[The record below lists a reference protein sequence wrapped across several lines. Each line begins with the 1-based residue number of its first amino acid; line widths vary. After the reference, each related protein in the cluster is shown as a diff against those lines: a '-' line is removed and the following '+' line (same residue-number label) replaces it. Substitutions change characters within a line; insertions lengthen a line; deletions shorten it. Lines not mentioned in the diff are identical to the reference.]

1 MTRAFDAAMDR
12 FRPVLPLGVALSGGA
27 DSTALVHACAERWPG
42 QVHALHVH
50 HGLQVAA
57 DGFEAHCRGLCE
69 RLKVPL
75 RVARVDARH
84 AAGESPEDAARRH
97 RYEALRTLAGGE
109 GVVVA
114 VERSPHPDSGSGSGP
129 DLAMG
134 WESGSYSGQGGSRD
148 GKEGGHSASQAQPA
162 LASIAL
168 AQHADDQ
175 VETVLLALSRGAGVA
190 GLAAMP
196 GHWRRGGMDWHR
208 PLLEVAG
215 SDVRTWLS
223 ARGEGWVEDPT
234 NTDERYARNR
244 IRARLLPALEA
255 AFPPFRDTFAR
266 SASHA
271 AEAAVLLRELAEADL
286 QAIGQPP
293 RIAALRALG
302 RERQA
307 NALRHWLRTV
317 HATTPSAAQLGELL
331 DQIAA
336 CATRGHR
343 IRIKVGRGFVV
354 REGAELGWYN

>member
-12 FRPVLPLGVALSGGA
+12 FRPALPVGVALSGGA
-27 DSTALVHACAERWPG
+27 DSTALLHACAARWPG

-50 HGLQVAA
+50 HGLQTAA
-57 DGFEAHCRGLCE
+57 DGFEAHCRALCE
-69 RLKVPL
+69 RLNVPL
-75 RVARVDARH
+75 RIARVDARH

-97 RYEALRTLAGGE
+97 RYEALRTLAEGE
-109 GVVVA
+109 RAVVV
-114 VERSPHPDSGSGSGP
+114 PGPGSGSDGAP
-129 DLAMG
+129 GSG
-134 WESGSYSGQGGSRD
+134 WEPGSDSGQGGPRD
-148 GKEGGHSASQAQPA
+148 GEEGGHSATEAQPA

-196 GHWRRGGMDWHR
+196 ARWQRGGMDWHR

-215 SDVRTWLS
+215 ADVRTWLS

-234 NTDERYARNR
+234 NSDERYTRNR

-331 DQIAA
+331 DQIAV

>member
-1 MTRAFDAAMDR
+1 MTRAFDAAMDC
-12 FRPVLPLGVALSGGA
+12 FRPALPLGVALSGGA
-27 DSTALVHACAERWPG
+27 DSTALLHACAQRWPG
-42 QVHALHVH
+42 QVHGLHVH
-50 HGLQVAA
+50 HGLQAAA
-57 DGFEAHCRGLCE
+57 DGFEDHCRALCG
-69 RLKVPL
+69 RLGVPL
-75 RVARVDARH
+75 RIARVDARH
-84 AAGESPEDAARRH
+84 AGGESPEDAARQR
-97 RYEALRTLAGGE
+97 RYESLQDLAGGQQ
-109 GVVVA
+109 GSPPTHQA
-114 VERSPHPDSGSGSGP
+114 RTDGALPERE
-129 DLAMG
+129 A
-134 WESGSYSGQGGSRD
+134 GQGGPRCEGDRD
-148 GKEGGHSASQAQPA
+148 RPA
-162 LASIAL
+162 VASIAL

-196 GHWRRGGMDWHR
+196 AFWRRGGIDWHR
-208 PLLEVAG
+208 PLLEVTGA
-215 SDVRTWLS
+215 DVRAWLT

-234 NTDERYARNR
+234 NADERYTRNR
-244 IRARLLPALEA
+244 IRARLLPALQA
-255 AFPPFRDTFAR
+255 AFPQFRDTFAR

-307 NALRHWLRTV
+307 NALRHWLRTA
-317 HATTPSAAQLGELL
+317 HATTPTAAQLGELL

-354 REGAELGWYN
+354 RQGDELGWYN